1 MLLPSE
7 QRHLRKNFVPFAVK
21 SIHVCDGS
29 KSSTSGDDEFLQ
41 ISRFLWGFRCCFFF
55 AVGLGRYEV
64 AVATVGMLIKHSLLG
79 HLPFSSMMFP
89 YFPWNVPF
97 KKGICLCQLT
107 LRMGKKGSTSAIDSI
122 GYGWSQGF
130 QGMIH
135 HRGKSTKGLWLCTM

>member
-41 ISRFLWGFRCCFFF
+41 IGLFFVRFPLLVFF

-64 AVATVGMLIKHSLLG
+64 AVATVRMLIKHSLLG
-79 HLPFSSMMFP
+79 HLPFTSMMFP
-89 YFPWNVPF
+89 YFP
-97 KKGICLCQLT
+97 
-107 LRMGKKGSTSAIDSI
+107 
-122 GYGWSQGF
+122 
-130 QGMIH
+130 
-135 HRGKSTKGLWLCTM
+135 